1 VPRDGSS
8 TRATILRTAMRLFVE
23 QGYDRT
29 SLREIAEGVGVTKAA
44 LYYHFRTKDD
54 IVRAAMQD
62 FTEQLDA
69 VVDEVE
75 TLPPGPGR
83 ATAFV
88 DGLLELLQSDEAYAL
103 RFGQA
108 NPTVV
113 SRRDDGDAQGHGQ
126 LALLKRLLVALAGP
140 SPAPEAA
147 LRATLAY
154 GALMVGA
161 LGGPLIDLTDDEE
174 GLRTAGRAVALD
186 LLAPLEAGGASDGGA
201 AD

>member
-29 SLREIAEGVGVTKAA
+29 SLREIAEEVGVTKAA

-62 FTEQLDA
+62 FTDQLDA
-69 VVDEVE
+69 VVAEVE
-75 TLPPGPGR
+75 TVPSAGR
-83 ATAFV
+83 TTAFV
-88 DGLLELLQSDEAYAL
+88 DGLLALLQSDGAVAL
-103 RFGQA
+103 RFGQS
-108 NPTVV
+108 NPTVMG
-113 SRRDDGDAQGHGQ
+113 REDQGHGQ
-126 LALLKRLLVALAGP
+126 LALLRRLLTALAGP

-154 GALMVGA
+154 GALMLGA
-161 LGGPLIDLTDDEE
+161 LGGPLIDLGGDEQA
-174 GLRTAGRAVALD
+174 LRTAGRAVALD
-186 LLAPLEAGGASDGGA
+186 LLAPLERDP

>member
-8 TRATILRTAMRLFVE
+8 TRATILRTAMRRFVE

-29 SLREIAEGVGVTKAA
+29 SLREIAEEVGVTKAA

-54 IVRAAMQD
+54 LVRAAMED
-62 FTEQLDA
+62 FTAELDA
-69 VVDEVE
+69 LVDEVE
-75 TLPPGPGR
+75 NLPAGPGR
-83 ATAFV
+83 STAFV
-88 DGLLELLQSDEAYAL
+88 DGLLALLQSDGAYAL

-113 SRRDDGDAQGHGQ
+113 GRRDEGHGQ
-126 LALLKRLLVALAGP
+126 LALLRRLLTALAGP

-161 LGGPLIDLTDDEE
+161 LGGPLIDLTGDEE

-186 LLAPLEAGGASDGGA
+186 LLAPLGDLAR
-201 AD
+201 